1 MAMETFFEEES
12 GPHER
17 PRLPRP
23 RSKGGE
29 TDTWGRRGYSA
40 TRFVR
45 TAAHR
50 QEHCFGHTGCEAPFM
65 RSYSRNGALTEV
77 PQDLHTQRDSQD
89 HCPTWTTVR
98 HGELCRTLTRA
109 GPPPLEVPQDL
120 HTQRDP
126 PGPLPQQVSSVGL
139 LRELVPF
146 FWRSHKT
153 STRSGT
159 PQDHCPTWSHKTST
173 LSGTPQDLCPSRT
186 FAPAGELC
194 RTLTR
199 AGPLLLEVPQDLH
212 TQRDPLRTFAPVGP
226 LPQQVS
232 SVGLLREL
240 VPFFW
245 RSHKTSTLSGTPQ
258 DLCPSRTF
266 APVGELC
273 RTLVRAGP
281 PLLEVPQD
289 LHTQR
294 DPSGPL
300 PQ

>member
-77 PQDLHTQRDSQD
+77 SSVGLLVELVPPLLEVPQDLHTQRDS
-89 HCPTWTTVR
+89 P
-98 HGELCRTLTRA
+98 
-109 GPPPLEVPQDL
+109 GPLSDMVPQDL

-146 FWRSHKT
+146 FWR
-153 STRSGT
+153 
-159 PQDHCPTWSHKTST
+159 SHKTST

-212 TQRDPLRTFAPVGP
+212 TQRDPLRTFAPVGELCRTLMRAGPPPLEVPQDLHTQRDPPGP

-245 RSHKTSTLSGTPQ
+245 RSHKTSTLSGTPL
-258 DLCPSRTF
+258 DLCPSR
-266 APVGELC
+266 
-273 RTLVRAGP
+273 
-281 PLLEVPQD
+281 
-289 LHTQR
+289 
-294 DPSGPL
+294 
-300 PQ
+300 

>member
-1 MAMETFFEEES
+1 METFLRRNRGRTS
-12 GPHER
+12 DRASHGPAAKAG
-17 PRLPRP
+17 RLCGWRVLRARRASP
-23 RSKGGE
+23 S
-29 TDTWGRRGYSA
+29 DTWGRRGYSA

-89 HCPTWTTVR
+89 HCPTWTFAPVGELCRTLSRAGPTSPGGPTRPPHAAGLPRTTVR
-98 HGELCRTLTRA
+98 HGELCRTLTCA

-159 PQDHCPTWSHKTST
+159 PQDHCPTW
-173 LSGTPQDLCPSRT
+173 
-186 FAPAGELC
+186 
-194 RTLTR
+194 
-199 AGPLLLEVPQDLH
+199 
-212 TQRDPLRTFAPVGP
+212 
-226 LPQQVS
+226 
-232 SVGLLREL
+232 
-240 VPFFW
+240 
-245 RSHKTSTLSGTPQ
+245 
-258 DLCPSRTF
+258 
-266 APVGELC
+266 
-273 RTLVRAGP
+273 
-281 PLLEVPQD
+281 
-289 LHTQR
+289 
-294 DPSGPL
+294 
-300 PQ
+300 